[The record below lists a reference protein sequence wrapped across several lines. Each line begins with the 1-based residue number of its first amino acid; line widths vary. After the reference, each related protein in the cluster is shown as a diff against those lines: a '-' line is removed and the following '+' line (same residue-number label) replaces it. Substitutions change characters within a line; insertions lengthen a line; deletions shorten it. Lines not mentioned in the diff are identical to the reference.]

1 MSAVVGL
8 AGLQPTIDAIKISRI
23 VALANKETI
32 ICGWPILNRL
42 IKKYKTEILPVDS
55 EHFSIMELTKGVS
68 NDEVEEIIITA
79 SGGPFL
85 NTSINKLKKI
95 KPRQAVRHPNWKMGK
110 KISVD
115 SATMMNKSCNSKP
128 SPVAAGRV
136 VETSELLVFGP
147 SLPQY

>member
-1 MSAVVGL
+1 
-8 AGLQPTIDAIKISRI
+8 
-23 VALANKETI
+23 
-32 ICGWPILNRL
+32 
-42 IKKYKTEILPVDS
+42 
-55 EHFSIMELTKGVS
+55 MELTKEVS

-115 SATMMNKSCNSKP
+115 SATMMNK
-128 SPVAAGRV
+128 
-136 VETSELLVFGP
+136 VFEVIEAYNF
-147 SLPQY
+147 LTLINQNIK